1 MSLHDR
7 LPENPRTLRSA
18 VESIRDAWDCRPRA
32 AIILGTGLGG
42 FVDAIQVQTSIDY
55 AALPGFPQA
64 TSIGHRGQLA
74 CGRLAETPIV
84 AFQGRV
90 HLYEGHRFADV
101 TLPVRIAREL
111 GAELLLVTNA
121 SGGVN
126 PLLRVGNI
134 VAISDHINLMGIAS
148 SPSAPIAEQS
158 NEKPVE
164 RPRERPGERPGER
177 SGERPG
183 QPLGEPIVA
192 SPHFG
197 GRSFGYCP
205 RLLRSMLQAGRDVG
219 APIVPGVYVG
229 MLGPN
234 YETRAEYRMARRIGG
249 DVVGMSTIPEVLE
262 ANRLGLR
269 VAGLST
275 VTNVAHPDRLNKTT
289 GAEVAQAAAHAADD
303 LGRTIAAFLAD
314 TKAWSAE

>member
-7 LPENPRTLRSA
+7 PPETPRTLRSA
-18 VESIRDAWDCRPRA
+18 VESICNAWNCQPRA

-42 FVDAIQVQTSIDY
+42 FVDSMQLQTCIDY
-55 AALPGFPQA
+55 RSLPGFPQA

-74 CGRLAETPIV
+74 CGRLADTPIV

-90 HLYEGHRFADV
+90 HLYEGYRFAEV
-101 TLPVRIAREL
+101 TLPVRIAWEL
-111 GAELLLVTNA
+111 GAEMLLVTNA

-126 PLLRVGNI
+126 PLLSVGDI
-134 VAISDHINLMGIAS
+134 VAISDHINLMGRAV
-148 SPSAPIAEQS
+148 APGSTAI
-158 NEKPVE
+158 EKPD
-164 RPRERPGERPGER
+164 
-177 SGERPG
+177 
-183 QPLGEPIVA
+183 QPPFEPLCE
-192 SPHFG
+192 SPAEPSFG
-197 GRSFGYCP
+197 GRRSLGYCP
-205 RLLRSMLQAGRDVG
+205 RLLRAILQAGRAAR

-234 YETRAEYRMARRIGG
+234 YETRAEYRMARRLGG

-275 VTNVAHPDRLNKTT
+275 VTNVAHPDRLDKTS
-289 GAEVAQAAAHAADD
+289 GAEVAQAAADAAAD
-303 LGRTIAAFLAD
+303 LGRTIAAFLTNAG
-314 TKAWSAE
+314 TGAPQ